1 MDQADLELNPP
12 KDRYNYYL
20 FVILFLIKIVY
31 EKLTYNV
38 YYIQFYI
45 NRIKKRWGIVY
56 NIIIRVKYFYQFYIY
71 PFTYSIANLNKI
83 VLD

>member
-12 KDRYNYYL
+12 RDRYNYYL

-31 EKLTYNV
+31 EKLNIYNV

-45 NRIKKRWGIVY
+45 NRIKR
-56 NIIIRVKYFYQFYIY
+56 
-71 PFTYSIANLNKI
+71 KI
-83 VLD
+83 GNCT

>member
-12 KDRYNYYL
+12 RDRYNYYL

-71 PFTYSIANLNKI
+71 LFTYSIANLNKI

>member
-12 KDRYNYYL
+12 RDRYNYYL

-31 EKLTYNV
+31 EKLTYNI

-45 NRIKKRWGIVY
+45 NRIKKRQGIVY

-71 PFTYSIANLNKI
+71 LFTYSIANLNKI